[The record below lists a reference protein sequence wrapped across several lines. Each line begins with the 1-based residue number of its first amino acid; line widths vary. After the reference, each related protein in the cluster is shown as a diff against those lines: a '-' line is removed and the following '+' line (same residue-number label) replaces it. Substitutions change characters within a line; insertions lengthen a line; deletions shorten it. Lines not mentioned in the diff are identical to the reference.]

1 MSDTST
7 GQAGS
12 DVLEVGVKVGS
23 PGWSRTSDFLI
34 NSQALYQLSYRGVTV
49 ELDASHYSP
58 RIPSCLPSTRA
69 RHVA

>member
-1 MSDTST
+1 
-7 GQAGS
+7 
-12 DVLEVGVKVGS
+12 
-23 PGWSRTSDFLI
+23 
-34 NSQALYQLSYRGVTV
+34 VTV